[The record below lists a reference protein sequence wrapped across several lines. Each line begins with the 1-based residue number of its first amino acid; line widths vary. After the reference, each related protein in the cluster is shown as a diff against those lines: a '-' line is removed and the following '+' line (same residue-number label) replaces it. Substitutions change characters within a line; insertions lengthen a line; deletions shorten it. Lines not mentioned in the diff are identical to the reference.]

1 MTWTKID
8 LNQNDNPYSSSLPE
22 VSYGIHNVKIDS
34 VKSEKDGVQIVSKSG
49 EPMTRIA
56 MKVIGGD
63 SDGAFLFEHI
73 FPDSNTP
80 NLVRLTQSKLFD
92 IGKSAGLTEITGPD
106 SIIGALLK
114 VKVEQDKKNPQYNKL
129 SYVGMDTPINSPAPV
144 QPSRPS
150 LLAQAEED
158 DIPFQP

>member
-1 MTWTKID
+1 
-8 LNQNDNPYSSSLPE
+8 
-22 VSYGIHNVKIDS
+22 
-34 VKSEKDGVQIVSKSG
+34 
-49 EPMTRIA
+49 

-114 VKVEQDKKNPQYNKL
+114 VKVEQDKKNPQYNKI